1 MFFPWKLLQ
10 NCQIIGSTPIKLD
23 GTAICIHIS
32 QKKTHGRITIFITIG
47 SSFIFPIPWK
57 FPSAAPTFL
66 RPRDEFLADL
76 PARSRVHRRHGG

>member
-1 MFFPWKLLQ
+1 MKTAAKLPDHWFNPHQ
-10 NCQIIGSTPIKLD
+10 IRWNCHMYPYLP
-23 GTAICIHIS
+23 
-32 QKKTHGRITIFITIG
+32 KKNHGRITIFITIG